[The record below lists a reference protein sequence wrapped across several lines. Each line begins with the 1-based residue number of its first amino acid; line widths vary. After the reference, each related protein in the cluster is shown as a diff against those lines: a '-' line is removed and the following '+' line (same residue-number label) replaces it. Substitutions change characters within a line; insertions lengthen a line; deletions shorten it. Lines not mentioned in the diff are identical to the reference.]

1 VHRSIFLAW
10 LAVACSTAH
19 PREESVM
26 LEPMPAPT
34 ETSPAAA
41 LAPPPPAAGGLLN
54 EALQP
59 VRGGQ
64 RVLPPYRGPQPCQ
77 MALLGESPVAKA
89 CSDAG
94 VRGAV
99 DLMQRFVRRARE
111 QGIMFECT
119 DCHPVEDEYSKLA
132 PQADLEF
139 RKLLFLARPD

>member
-1 VHRSIFLAW
+1 LAW
-10 LAVACSTAH
+10 LVAACSTAH
-19 PREESVM
+19 PKEESVM
-26 LEPMPAPT
+26 LEPMPTPVESAPASGIAP
-34 ETSPAAA
+34 SPV
-41 LAPPPPAAGGLLN
+41 AAGGLMN
-54 EALQP
+54 ERLQP

-94 VRGAV
+94 VRGAL

-111 QGIMFECT
+111 QGILFECT
-119 DCHPVEDEYSKLA
+119 DCHPVEDDYSKLA

-139 RKLLFLARPD
+139 RKLLFLARPE